1 LLEPEIFLNVIRSR
15 TPPGR
20 LCRCGH
26 GQQVM
31 DRRVKEW
38 TGRFSR
44 ITSGG
49 NFIPEIDGLRFLAI
63 SSVLLFHA
71 SYALLRAYHW
81 ELGTGAQVV
90 SNLFA
95 RGALGVELFFV
106 ISGFIL
112 AVPFARHFVEGEKP
126 VNLGRYYLRRV
137 TRLEPPYILTLVL
150 FYVAAWISRDAAMQ
164 GRLFSTFFVRLFYLH
179 GLVFRDAPAL
189 NGVTWSLEI
198 EVQFYLIVPVLARI
212 FCLPATLRRTIM
224 FLGVLLVPFVPRQG
238 ILLWTV
244 VSQLA
249 LFLAG
254 FLFADLYLEMHR
266 KGTVAR
272 PGYDWAALGVFALV
286 LAFPFLMRPLARF
299 RPFDGIDDPDVAMM
313 VLRHILPVLILIF
326 LLLMFRGVWLRR
338 FFSLKPVYLIGGMC
352 YSIYLIHYPLI
363 STASRL
369 LAKLRPG
376 MHYLPGLTLLIV
388 FWLPV
393 VVGIAAVFFALI
405 ERPCMDH
412 AWPGKLLARIKARF
426 C

>member
-1 LLEPEIFLNVIRSR
+1 
-15 TPPGR
+15 
-20 LCRCGH
+20 
-26 GQQVM
+26 M
-31 DRRVKEW
+31 
-38 TGRFSR
+38 
-44 ITSGG
+44 
-49 NFIPEIDGLRFLAI
+49 DGLRFLAI

-81 ELGTGAQVV
+81 EPGPGERAV

-112 AVPFARHFVEGEKP
+112 AVPFARHFVGGEKP

-137 TRLEPPYILTLVL
+137 TRLEPPYILTLII
-150 FYVAAWISRDAAMQ
+150 FYAAAWIFHDAAMQ
-164 GRLFSTFFVRLFYLH
+164 GRMLSTFLVRLFYLH
-179 GLVFRDAPAL
+179 GLVYRDAPAL

-212 FCLPATLRRTIM
+212 FCLPAVLRRVILL
-224 FLGVLLVPFVPRQG
+224 LGVLLVPFVPRQG
-238 ILLWTV
+238 LLLFTV

-254 FLFADLYLEMHR
+254 FLFADLYLEMQR
-266 KGTVAR
+266 KGTVTKR
-272 PGYDWAALGVFALV
+272 GYDFAALGIFALV
-286 LAFPFLMRPLARF
+286 LVFPFLVRPLARF
-299 RPFDGIDDPDVAMM
+299 RPFHGIDDLDVAMS
-313 VLRHILPVLILIF
+313 VLRHILPALILVF

-338 FFSLKPVYLIGGMC
+338 FFSLKPVYIIGGMC

-369 LAKLRPG
+369 LAKVRPG
-376 MHYLPGLTLLIV
+376 MHYLPGLTLLVI
-388 FWLPV
+388 FWLPM
-393 VVGIAAVFFALI
+393 VVGIAAVFFSLI

-412 AWPGKLLARIKARF
+412 AWPGKLMARIKARF
-426 C
+426 R

>member
-1 LLEPEIFLNVIRSR
+1 
-15 TPPGR
+15 
-20 LCRCGH
+20 
-26 GQQVM
+26 M
-31 DRRVKEW
+31 DTRVKRW
-38 TGRFSR
+38 TNRFSR

-71 SYALLRAYHW
+71 SYALLRAYRW
-81 ELGTGAQVV
+81 ELGPTSLVV

-112 AVPFARHFVEGEKP
+112 AVPFARHYVEGEKP

-137 TRLEPPYILTLVL
+137 TRLEPPYIITLVV
-150 FYVAAWISRDAAMQ
+150 FYTAAWLSRDAAMQ
-164 GRLFSTFFVRLFYLH
+164 GRLLSTFFVRLFYLH
-179 GLVFRDAPAL
+179 GLVYHDAPAL

-212 FCLPATLRRTIM
+212 FCLPATVRRVIM
-224 FLGVLLVPFVPRQG
+224 LLGVLLVPFVPRQG
-238 ILLWTV
+238 FLLFTV

-254 FLFADLYLEMHR
+254 FLFADLYLELRR
-266 KGTVAR
+266 KGMVADQK
-272 PGYDWAALGVFALV
+272 YDWAAMGVFTLV
-286 LAFPFLMRPLARF
+286 LVFPFLMQAMGAVH
-299 RPFDGIDDPDVAMM
+299 PFAGSGDVDFSMA
-313 VLRHILPVLILIF
+313 VLRHILPVLILVF

-369 LAKLRPG
+369 LAKCWPG
-376 MHYLPGLTLLIV
+376 MSYFSALTLLIV

-393 VVGIAAVFFALI
+393 VVGISAVFFALV

-426 C
+426 S

>member
-1 LLEPEIFLNVIRSR
+1 M
-15 TPPGR
+15 
-20 LCRCGH
+20 
-26 GQQVM
+26 M
-31 DRRVKEW
+31 DTRVKRW
-38 TGRFSR
+38 TARFSR

-71 SYALLRAYHW
+71 SYALMRAYHW
-81 ELGTGAQVV
+81 ELGPGGRAV

-137 TRLEPPYILTLVL
+137 TRLEPPYILALVL
-150 FYVAAWISRDAAMQ
+150 VYAAAWIFHDAAMQ
-164 GRLFSTFFVRLFYLH
+164 GRLVPTFLVRLFYLH
-179 GLVFRDAPAL
+179 GLVFHDAPAL

-198 EVQFYLIVPVLARI
+198 EVQFYLIVPLLARI
-212 FCLPATLRRTIM
+212 FLLPPRFRRGIM

-238 ILLWTV
+238 ILLFTV

-254 FLFADLYLEMHR
+254 FLFADLYLEMRR
-266 KGTVAR
+266 KGTVAKR
-272 PGYDWAALGVFALV
+272 GYDWAALGVFALV
-286 LAFPFLMRPLARF
+286 LVFPFLMQVAGVVH
-299 RPFDGIDDPDVAMM
+299 PFAGSGDVDFAMS
-313 VLRHILPVLILIF
+313 VLRHILPVIILLF

-338 FFSLKPVYLIGGMC
+338 FFSWKPVYLIGGMC

-369 LAKLRPG
+369 VAKVRPE
-376 MHYLPGLTLLIV
+376 MPYLTGLTLLIV

-393 VVGIAAVFFALI
+393 VVGIAAVFFVMI

-412 AWPGKLLARIKARF
+412 AWPGKLLARIKRRP
-426 C
+426 

>member
-1 LLEPEIFLNVIRSR
+1 
-15 TPPGR
+15 
-20 LCRCGH
+20 
-26 GQQVM
+26 M
-31 DRRVKEW
+31 DTRVKRW
-38 TGRFSR
+38 TARFSR

-71 SYALLRAYHW
+71 SYALQRAYHW
-81 ELGTGAQVV
+81 ELDSAGRVV
-90 SNLFA
+90 SNLYA

-137 TRLEPPYILTLVL
+137 TRLEPPYVITLVV
-150 FYVAAWISRDAAMQ
+150 FYAAAWLSHDAAMQ
-164 GRLFSTFFVRLFYLH
+164 GRLLSTFLVRLFYLH
-179 GLVFRDAPAL
+179 GLVYHDAPAL

-212 FCLPATLRRTIM
+212 FCLPATVRRTIM
-224 FLGVLLVPFVPRQG
+224 LLGVLLVPFVPRQG
-238 ILLWTV
+238 VLLFTV

-254 FLFADLYLEMHR
+254 FLFADLYLEMRR
-266 KGTVAR
+266 KGVVTNQK
-272 PGYDWAALGVFALV
+272 YDWAALGVFGLV
-286 LAFPFLMRPLARF
+286 LVFPSLMRPLARF
-299 RPFDGIDDPDVAMM
+299 GPFDGIGDPDVAMA
-313 VLRHILPVLILIF
+313 VLRHILPALILAF

-369 LAKLRPG
+369 LAKISPG
-376 MHYLPGLTLLIV
+376 MGYFPALALLVV

-426 C
+426 S